1 MDQLNLN
8 YLKVTT
14 IRPFTTIKKVE
25 GKKVTYQGMELIAYT
40 PTKSK
45 VKLESNLV
53 FELPLIDDEKQ
64 TQALVKDVYE
74 QLLVE
79 EKKLDLF
86 YKEMKDG
93 TRLKSRR

>member
-1 MDQLNLN
+1 MVTNH
-8 YLKVTT
+8 LKITT

-25 GKKVTYQGMELIAYT
+25 GKKVSYRGVELVAYT
-40 PTKSK
+40 PTNRK

-53 FELPLIDDEKQ
+53 FELPLIDEEKQ

-79 EKKLDLF
+79 DKKLELF
-86 YKEMKDG
+86 YKNIKG
-93 TRLKSRR
+93 